1 MSMKTVAIMLSVVSL
16 MFVQSACS
24 ISAALKQ
31 PPPADLSGIGV
42 GTPRMEI
49 IQRLGPPNFSDTDT
63 QGKKQDSFEFQS
75 GMHGASKT
83 RVILY
88 LAGDLVTLGLAELIF
103 WPLELTLMKS
113 ATCSASATYDSSPT
127 QKAETW
133 NLKQKEGVQGC

>member
-1 MSMKTVAIMLSVVSL
+1 MRIAALVLTLVSF
-16 MFVQSACS
+16 MIVQSACS

-31 PPPADLSGIGV
+31 PPPADLQGIGV

-49 IQRLGPPNFSDTDT
+49 ISRLGPPNFSDTDA
-63 QGKKQDSFEFQS
+63 QGKRQDSFEFQS

-88 LAGDLVTLGLAELIF
+88 IAGDLVTLGLAELLF

-113 ATCSASATYDSSPT
+113 ATCTAHAMYDSSL
-127 QKAETW
+127 KAETW

>member
-1 MSMKTVAIMLSVVSL
+1 MI
-16 MFVQSACS
+16 VQSACS

-31 PPPADLSGIGV
+31 PPPADLQGIGV

-49 IQRLGPPNFSDTDT
+49 ISRLGPPNFSDTDA
-63 QGKKQDSFEFQS
+63 QGRKQDSFEFQS
-75 GMHGASKT
+75 GMHGASKA

-88 LAGDLVTLGLAELIF
+88 IAGDLVTLGLAELIF

-113 ATCSASATYDSSPT
+113 ATCSASATYDSSQT

>member
-1 MSMKTVAIMLSVVSL
+1 MRTAVIMLMLVSF
-16 MFVQSACS
+16 MIVQSACS

-31 PPPADLSGIGV
+31 PPPADLQGIGV
-42 GTPRMEI
+42 GTPRLEI
-49 IQRLGPPNFSDTDT
+49 IQRLGPPNFSDTNA

-88 LAGDLVTLGLAELIF
+88 IAGDLVTLGLAELIF
-103 WPLELTLMKS
+103 WPIELTLMKS
-113 ATCSASATYDSSPT
+113 ATCSAYATYDSSET

-133 NLKQKEGVQGC
+133 VLKQKSGVQGC